1 MSRFLMILLLSV
13 SAPSYLVAD
22 EYKVTIK
29 EETQRRA
36 DVEAWLSPKD
46 GLISLN
52 DDNVQGLTHGWS
64 TFIHNLRAFDRNG
77 VEIPLT
83 YIPTSKWKVK
93 NVDQLPIRVTY
104 TMLLQHDRFPLNF
117 GDNGAAYANS
127 QGLMWSGRC
136 LFLKGEY
143 ASDVVVEFDTP
154 EDWKIATEWH
164 ISATNPR
171 VFNVES
177 TQELVNCAI
186 VAGTFEEERISSS
199 DVEIQLV
206 LMGKSAEESRSLL
219 SAITRKYIEDYEI
232 TIGPAPDKRMLI
244 IAAET
249 DYWGG
254 EVMGNSIS
262 LSLGGELN
270 DPMSILMI
278 RSMIAHEIIHLWGAA
293 MNFDEENLADVYWFH
308 EGLMGTYMSYL
319 ALLRQGDLDPA
330 TFLYQ
335 LSEHGSKYLSA
346 KENNVSLVSAGM
358 NKSANYDLV
367 YSGGLLAAL
376 VFDIEIRRQTLGKS
390 SIESYLK
397 FLYEKYPSS
406 SQSTSRLTV
415 KKLISVAQSLFGTD
429 LAASL
434 ETNVTSFDSLPLEEI
449 FKYAG
454 LTIDQSG
461 SISIVDQPTAAQQS
475 IWNSI
480 TGQ

>member
-1 MSRFLMILLLSV
+1 MSKFLMILLLTV
-13 SAPSYLVAD
+13 AAPSYLVAD
-22 EYKVTIK
+22 EYRVTIK
-29 EETQRRA
+29 EETRRWA

-52 DDNVQGLTHGWS
+52 DDNDQGLTHGWS

-77 VEIPLT
+77 VEITLT

-93 NVDQLPIRVTY
+93 NIDQLPIRVSY

-117 GDNGAAYANS
+117 GVNGAAYANS

-136 LFLKGEY
+136 LFLKGKY
-143 ASDVVVEFDTP
+143 ASDVVVVFDTP
-154 EDWKIATEWH
+154 EDWNIATEWH
-164 ISATNPR
+164 VSDTNPR

-177 TQELVNCAI
+177 SQKLVNCAI
-186 VAGTFEEERISSS
+186 AIGTFVEERVSSS
-199 DVEIQLV
+199 DIEIQIV
-206 LMGKSAEESRSLL
+206 SMGKSAEKSRSLL
-219 SAITRKYIEDYEI
+219 SAITHKYIEDYEV
-232 TIGPAPDKRMLI
+232 TIGTAPDKRMLI
-244 IAAET
+244 VAAET
-249 DYWGG
+249 NYWGG

-262 LSLGGELN
+262 LSLGGDLN

-278 RSMIAHEIIHLWGAA
+278 RGMIAHEVIHLWGAA
-293 MNFDEENLADVYWFH
+293 MNFDETNLADVYWFH
-308 EGLMGTYMSYL
+308 EGLLGTYMSYL
-319 ALLRQGDLDPA
+319 ALLRQGDLDPS

-346 KENNVSLVSAGM
+346 RKNNVSLVNAGM

-390 SIESYLK
+390 SIESYIR
-397 FLYEKYPSS
+397 FLYDQYPST
-406 SQSTSRLTV
+406 SQSASRLTT
-415 KKLISVAQSLFGTD
+415 KKLISIAQSLFGD
-429 LAASL
+429 ELAASL
-434 ETNVTSFDSLPLEEI
+434 ETNVTSFDPLPLEDI
-449 FKYAG
+449 LKYAG

-461 SISIVDQPTAAQQS
+461 SISIVDQPSAAQQS
-475 IWNSI
+475 IWYSI